1 MKTVIKVVIGLS
13 VMISIVFLFVLYGL
27 NLMEIEDKYGG
38 FQDLYYEIDKS
49 NNYFI
54 IIENKEVGLIQK
66 LDDEIFVTVD
76 DCMKHLLNYSDKKVE
91 VYRFEVNET
100 KNDFTLK
107 DAVLLKNDINTKLI
121 FKN

>member
-13 VMISIVFLFVLYGL
+13 VMISIFFLFVLYGL
-27 NLMEIEDKYGG
+27 NLMQIEDKYGG

-49 NNYFI
+49 DNYFI
-54 IIENKEVGLIQK
+54 IIENKEVGLVQK
-66 LDDEIFVTVD
+66 LDDEILVTVD
-76 DCMKHLLNYSDKKVE
+76 DCMKHLLNYSDKKIE
-91 VYRFEVNET
+91 VYRFEVNKT

-107 DAVLLKNDINTKLI
+107 DAVLLKNDNNTKLI

>member
-27 NLMEIEDKYGG
+27 NLMKIEDKYGG

-49 NNYFI
+49 DNYFI
-54 IIENKEVGLIQK
+54 IIENKEVGLVQK
-66 LDDEIFVTVD
+66 LDDEILVTVD
-76 DCMKHLLNYSDKKVE
+76 DCMKHLLNYSDKKIE

-107 DAVLLKNDINTKLI
+107 DAVLLKNDNNTKLI

>member
-13 VMISIVFLFVLYGL
+13 VMISIFFLFVLYGL

-49 NNYFI
+49 DNYFI
-54 IIENKEVGLIQK
+54 IIENKEVGLVQK
-66 LDDEIFVTVD
+66 LDDEILVTVD
-76 DCMKHLLNYSDKKVE
+76 DCMKHLLNYSDKKIE
-91 VYRFEVNET
+91 VYRFEVNKT

-107 DAVLLKNDINTKLI
+107 DAVLLKNDNNTKLI

>member
-1 MKTVIKVVIGLS
+1 MK
-13 VMISIVFLFVLYGL
+13 
-27 NLMEIEDKYGG
+27 IEDKYGG

-49 NNYFI
+49 DNYFI
-54 IIENKEVGLIQK
+54 IIENKEVGLVQK

-76 DCMKHLLNYSDKKVE
+76 DCMKHLLNYSNKKIE

-107 DAVLLKNDINTKLI
+107 DAVLLKNDNNTKLI

>member
-27 NLMEIEDKYGG
+27 ILMEIEDKYGG
-38 FQDLYYEIDKS
+38 FQDLYYVFEKSDK
-49 NNYFI
+49 YFI
-54 IIENKEVGLIQK
+54 IIENKEVGLVQK
-66 LDDEIFVTVD
+66 LDDEILVTVD
-76 DCMKHLLNYSDKKVE
+76 DCMKHLLNYSDKKIE

-107 DAVLLKNDINTKLI
+107 DAVLLKNDNNTKLI

>member
-100 KNDFTLK
+100 KIDFTLK
-107 DAVLLKNDINTKLI
+107 DAVLLKNDNNTKLI

>member
-49 NNYFI
+49 DNYFI

-100 KNDFTLK
+100 KIDFTLK
-107 DAVLLKNDINTKLI
+107 DAVLLKNDNNTKLI

>member
-49 NNYFI
+49 DNYFI
-54 IIENKEVGLIQK
+54 IIENKEVGLVQK

-76 DCMKHLLNYSDKKVE
+76 DCMKHLLNYSDKKIE

-107 DAVLLKNDINTKLI
+107 DVVLLKNDNNTKLI

>member
-49 NNYFI
+49 DNYFI
-54 IIENKEVGLIQK
+54 IIENKEVGLVQK

-76 DCMKHLLNYSDKKVE
+76 DCMKHLLNYSDKK
-91 VYRFEVNET
+91 
-100 KNDFTLK
+100 LK
-107 DAVLLKNDINTKLI
+107 FIGLKLMKQKMISL
-121 FKN
+121 

>member
-27 NLMEIEDKYGG
+27 NLMKIEDKYGG
-38 FQDLYYEIDKS
+38 FQDLYYKIDKS
-49 NNYFI
+49 DDYFI
-54 IIENKEVGLIQK
+54 IIENKEVGLVQK

-76 DCMKHLLNYSDKKVE
+76 DCMKHLLNYSDKKIE

-107 DAVLLKNDINTKLI
+107 DAVLLKNDNNTKLI

>member
-38 FQDLYYEIDKS
+38 FQDLYYEIAKS
-49 NNYFI
+49 DNYFI
-54 IIENKEVGLIQK
+54 IIENKEVGLVQK

-76 DCMKHLLNYSDKKVE
+76 DCMKHLLNYSDKKIE

-107 DAVLLKNDINTKLI
+107 DAVLLKNDNNTKLI

>member
-49 NNYFI
+49 DNYFI
-54 IIENKEVGLIQK
+54 IIENKEVGLVQK
-66 LDDEIFVTVD
+66 LDDEILVTVD
-76 DCMKHLLNYSDKKVE
+76 DCMKHLLNYSDKKIE

-107 DAVLLKNDINTKLI
+107 DAVLLKNDKNTKLI

>member
-49 NNYFI
+49 DNYFI
-54 IIENKEVGLIQK
+54 IIENKEVGLVQK
-66 LDDEIFVTVD
+66 LDDEILVTVD
-76 DCMKHLLNYSDKKVE
+76 DCMKHLLNYSDKKIE

-107 DAVLLKNDINTKLI
+107 DAVLLKNDNKTKLI

>member
-49 NNYFI
+49 DNYFI
-54 IIENKEVGLIQK
+54 IIENKEVGLVQK

-76 DCMKHLLNYSDKKVE
+76 DCMKHLLNYSDKKIE
-91 VYRFEVNET
+91 VYRFEINET
-100 KNDFTLK
+100 KNDITLK
-107 DAVLLKNDINTKLI
+107 DAVLLKNDNNTKLI